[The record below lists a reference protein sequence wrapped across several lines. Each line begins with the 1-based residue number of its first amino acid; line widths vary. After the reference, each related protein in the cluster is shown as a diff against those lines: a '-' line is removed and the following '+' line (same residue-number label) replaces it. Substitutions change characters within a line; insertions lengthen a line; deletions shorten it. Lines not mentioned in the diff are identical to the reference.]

1 MNTRKFE
8 LPVDLPGE
16 PSGET
21 PEITAPDGSPVPDGI
36 DYDPNTGSVTGNL
49 PADYQGPTEVILEV
63 PQRGGGSMEVK
74 VDLNR

>member
-1 MNTRKFE
+1 M
-8 LPVDLPGE
+8 
-16 PSGET
+16 
-21 PEITAPDGSPVPDGI
+21 PDGI

-49 PADYQGPTEVILEV
+49 PADYQGPKEVILEV